1 MEIKV
6 LARRGMGVREIAR
19 QTGISRNTVR
29 RYLWANVVV
38 PEWWAGRL
46 SNVKR
51 RRRLQDGCSHLGL
64 RRRFA
69 YAARSA
75 SKGVPLEERGAVIE
89 RSRWKVLGRRGS
101 RRIMRKAAPKGTS
114 KRLRPITLTLV
125 LTVSITLVATG
136 IYGLLEIALLKPA
149 KADGARDFVKTYAAV
164 TGHIPYQYTPS
175 GVSHVTLR
183 TWACEGRSMLSQY
196 RSVTLADP
204 DAPGSLREPF
214 YLLQGFGSTFVLLMS
229 TTSYSPSRRM
239 AKRQDLSLQDHR
251 RPKEPS
257 AI

>member
-1 MEIKV
+1 MLSQEQAVEIKV

-75 SKGVPLEERGAVIE
+75 SKGVPLEERGAV
-89 RSRWKVLGRRGS
+89 GRPEVRCV
-101 RRIMRKAAPKGTS
+101 PE
-114 KRLRPITLTLV
+114 L
-125 LTVSITLVATG
+125 
-136 IYGLLEIALLKPA
+136 PA
-149 KADGARDFVKTYAAV
+149 KHLCELLGVGRNEARL
-164 TGHIPYQYTPS
+164 G
-175 GVSHVTLR
+175 TL
-183 TWACEGRSMLSQY
+183 
-196 RSVTLADP
+196 
-204 DAPGSLREPF
+204 
-214 YLLQGFGSTFVLLMS
+214 
-229 TTSYSPSRRM
+229 
-239 AKRQDLSLQDHR
+239 
-251 RPKEPS
+251 
-257 AI
+257 